1 MIKFPKGKI
10 EERRKRDDPLYN
22 RITET
27 ITFYH
32 RKEKFIMSKFTDRY
46 NHVSPF
52 TFEGNPEAPFRK
64 LEELF
69 EEDTEVI
76 YPVRALYV
84 NTKSKFG
91 DAPVAVS
98 DEIKINLPSHMLR
111 SVNEIMEDEE
121 AVFLINHGK
130 IGITPYKY
138 EKDGKTYYGAKWV
151 DIDDPFEPKEETKPK
166 GKGKKKENTEQA

>member
-1 MIKFPKGKI
+1 
-10 EERRKRDDPLYN
+10 
-22 RITET
+22 
-27 ITFYH
+27 
-32 RKEKFIMSKFTDRY
+32 MSKFTDRY

-52 TFEGNPEAPFRK
+52 TFEGDPEAPFRK

-69 EEDTEVI
+69 EEDSEVI
-76 YPVRALYV
+76 YPVRALYI

-98 DEIKINLPSHMLR
+98 DNMKINLPSHMLR

-138 EKDGKTYYGAKWV
+138 EKDGKEYFGARWA
-151 DIDDPFEPKEETKPK
+151 DIDDPFQDTPKTKK
-166 GKGKKKENTEQA
+166 AKGKKKEEQTAEQA